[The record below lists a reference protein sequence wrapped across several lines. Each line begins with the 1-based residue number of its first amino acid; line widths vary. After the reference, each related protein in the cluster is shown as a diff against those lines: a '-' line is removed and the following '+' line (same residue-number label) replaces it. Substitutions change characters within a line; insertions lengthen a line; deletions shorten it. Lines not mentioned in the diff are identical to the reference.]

1 MSKIKQMLKKR
12 IALWLVFLMILLIAA
27 AAVYAVAPAIS
38 LNSATSFPV
47 DI

>member
-1 MSKIKQMLKKR
+1 MSKIKQMLKNK
-12 IALWLVFLMILLIAA
+12 IALWLVFLMIFLIVT

>member
-1 MSKIKQMLKKR
+1 MNKIKQMLKKKS
-12 IALWLVFLMILLIAA
+12 ALWFIILLILLATA

-38 LNSATSFPV
+38 LNAATSFPV